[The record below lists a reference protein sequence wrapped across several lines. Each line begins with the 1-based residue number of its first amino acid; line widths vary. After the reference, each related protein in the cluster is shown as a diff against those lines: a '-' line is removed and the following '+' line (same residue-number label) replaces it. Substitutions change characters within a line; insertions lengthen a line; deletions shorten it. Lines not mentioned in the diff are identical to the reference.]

1 MKTKEIFSE
10 MQKRMDTNPAKLA
23 GIKAVFQFDIGG
35 ADPGTYSVAI
45 ADGKA
50 TVNEGTSAASDISIT
65 MACNDFA
72 DMVEGNLDGITAF
85 MGGKLKVKGDPMLA
99 MQLQS
104 LLK

>member
-1 MKTKEIFSE
+1 MTTKEIFSE
-10 MQKRMDTNPAKLA
+10 MQKRMDANPAKLW
-23 GIKAVFQFDIGG
+23 GIKAVFQFDITG
-35 ADPGTYSVAI
+35 ADPGTYSVVI

-50 TVNEGTSAASDISIT
+50 AVNEGTSASPDISIT
-65 MACNDFA
+65 MTSNEFA
-72 DMVEGNLDGITAF
+72 DMVEGKLDGITAF

>member
-10 MQKRMDTNPAKLA
+10 MQKRMDTDPSKLG
-23 GIKAVFQFDIGG
+23 GIKAVFQFDITG

-45 ADGKA
+45 SDGKA
-50 TVNEGTSAASDISIT
+50 TVSEGTSASSDIAIT
-65 MACNDFA
+65 MASNDFA
-72 DMVEGNLDGITAF
+72 DMVGGKLDGVTAF